1 MAKRSDFAQKL
12 LDDLRLRK
20 ERLATSQSSSRSH
33 YKTGDAYGYSR
44 QTYQGSTQNRTGAL
58 RSANTQSRSSRGQK
72 SLYSGEA
79 SNQIVAFRRG
89 QSSQQIGDL
98 SMALALA
105 IENGGKLR
113 RMDSSGNG
121 SMLTFLQQIGRG
133 SMELNQ
139 MERINSMDRR
149 HSSTIRVPNLSQF
162 HIKEISKGAQ
172 KLNQILRAWSNGANL
187 DRYSIE
193 IGKELLKGAMDLE
206 ESLRMLVNM
215 EDASQFMTEPQRKNR
230 LVLLDDDDDNDEGDV
245 IKSTEQKQLVLP
257 PRFSFDDPTRRS
269 RSNQQAKAIQ
279 KPGLPALTYPAEA
292 KSFHHKDQTQSH
304 LKTASHKRSTS
315 FGNNTRNLSL
325 LQEQANLSNSPQTK
339 SEKGKISNVIAKLM
353 GLEELPENPD
363 SRYIREKDKNS
374 NQTSDRKL
382 LKTQG
387 STGNVE
393 PKTGDAPN
401 LSVPRIRMTKP
412 GKSLLTQ
419 DIPSIVLGAEKRLA
433 ANSFRSELVSSTE
446 EQPWKETQKVNSETK
461 KERTNTEPFNPN
473 SGDQRCK
480 QEPERR
486 KDVKTTREE
495 RSTEIREN
503 KGHNDELYHM
513 APRTPRKKDF
523 RPTLQEKLGYK
534 ERKLQM
540 EKRNADVLFP
550 FHPQKPPR
558 DNGFEQSFVLQRPEP
573 PEEKRMRVE
582 MKSQDV
588 KSKGSEIVHG
598 TSPKPVQVE
607 VLSFQR
613 KNLHLDQS
621 KPQKKFGP
629 ADSIYYAQADKLPDQ
644 SRPQNRD
651 PRRVK
656 SEPGKGRNST
666 VPVVEEK
673 RILEPAPRARKVTEP
688 LKNKMP
694 RKLNEMKKKGGALH
708 NLVKP
713 LPQASYIERAKQI
726 RRARPEGSAETGQVK
741 TDKSAHREHNVKST
755 TAEASL
761 QLLTT
766 NAHEHQKE
774 AEQLAPSYA
783 CDVSG
788 TPELEEA
795 RNFPYD
801 LNQNVSSVILNDP
814 HVNSGEFGRDEELTS
829 ATIVPEP
836 ADGTAGETTHTHR
849 LDKSEDWDDS
859 KSGIQE
865 KLRECERRLKHI
877 LMRSQLFLNTAE
889 ALFKLDS
896 PAALLHVSD
905 ENSLGDNDKLIL
917 DCGYEIMKR
926 KGRKQ
931 ELAVHPFMKISVAF
945 VRVRTLDDLVKQ
957 LNRNFDQLKLHGR
970 NGNPECE
977 PEYYVPKMLEVDVD
991 VRDPDTNCMWDLGW
1005 NDAMFAFLEKDDVVR
1020 DVEKQVISGLID
1032 EMTRDLL
1039 AAQDCD
1045 T

>member
-58 RSANTQSRSSRGQK
+58 RSANTQSRSGGGQK
-72 SLYSGEA
+72 LLYSGEA

-105 IENGGKLR
+105 FENGGKLR
-113 RMDSSGNG
+113 RMDSSGNA

-187 DRYSIE
+187 DRYSME

-206 ESLRMLVNM
+206 ESLRMLVNL
-215 EDASQFMTEPQRKNR
+215 EDASEFMTEPQRKNR
-230 LVLLDDDDDNDEGDV
+230 LVLLDDDDDDNEGDV
-245 IKSTEQKQLVLP
+245 IKSTDQKQLVLP
-257 PRFSFDDPTRRS
+257 PRFSFDDPARRS
-269 RSNQQAKAIQ
+269 RGNQQFKAIQ
-279 KPGLPALTYPAEA
+279 RPGLPALTYPAEA
-292 KSFHHKDQTQSH
+292 KSFLRKEQTQSH
-304 LKTASHKRSTS
+304 VRTASHKRSTS
-315 FGNNTRNLSL
+315 FSNNTQNLSP
-325 LQEQANLSNSPQTK
+325 LQEQANLSNSPQAK
-339 SEKGKISNVIAKLM
+339 PEKGKISNVIAKLM

-363 SRYIREKDKNS
+363 TRYILEKDKSS

-382 LKTQG
+382 PKTQG

-393 PKTGDAPN
+393 PKTRDALN

-412 GKSLLTQ
+412 GKNLSTQ
-419 DIPSIVLGAEKRLA
+419 DIPSIALGGEKRHA
-433 ANSFRSELVSSTE
+433 ANSFRLELVSSTE
-446 EQPWKETQKVNSETK
+446 KLARKETQEVNSETK
-461 KERTNTEPFNPN
+461 KERTNTDPFNPN
-473 SGDQRCK
+473 SGDQKRK
-480 QEPERR
+480 QEADRR

-495 RSTEIREN
+495 RSAEVPDN
-503 KGHNDELYHM
+503 KGKAYNDELYHM

-534 ERKLQM
+534 ERKLQA

-550 FHPQKPPR
+550 FHPQKPQR

-588 KSKGSEIVHG
+588 KSKGSEIVHK
-598 TSPKPVQVE
+598 TSPKPVQEE

-613 KNLHLDQS
+613 KNLHLDQP
-621 KPQKKFGP
+621 KPQKFGP
-629 ADSIYYAQADKLPDQ
+629 ADSICYTQADKLPDQ
-644 SRPQNRD
+644 SRPQNRV

-656 SEPGKGRNST
+656 SEPGKSRNST

-694 RKLNEMKKKGGALH
+694 RKLNEMKKKGGAL
-708 NLVKP
+708 VKP
-713 LPQASYIERAKQI
+713 LPQASYKEGAKQI
-726 RRARPEGSAETGQVK
+726 RRARLDGPAETEQGK
-741 TDKSAHREHNVKST
+741 TNKLAHREHNVKST

-761 QLLTT
+761 QWLTT

-774 AEQLAPSYA
+774 AEQLAPAYA
-783 CDVSG
+783 CDVDESH
-788 TPELEEA
+788 ELEEA
-795 RNFPYD
+795 RSFPYD

-814 HVNSGEFGRDEELTS
+814 HFNSEELGRDEELIS
-829 ATIVPEP
+829 ATIVSEP
-836 ADGTAGETTHTHR
+836 ADGTPGETTHTHR
-849 LDKSEDWDDS
+849 PDKSEDWDDS
-859 KSGIQE
+859 KYGVQE
-865 KLRECERRLKHI
+865 KLTECEKRLKHI
-877 LMRSQLFLNTAE
+877 LMRSQLFLNTAD

-896 PAALLHVSD
+896 PVALLPISY
-905 ENSLGDNDKLIL
+905 ENSRGDDDKLIL

-931 ELAVHPFMKISVAF
+931 ELAAHPFMKISVAF

-957 LNRNFDQLKLHGR
+957 LIRNFNQLKRHGR
-970 NGNPECE
+970 DGNPECE

-991 VRDPDTNCMWDLGW
+991 VGDPDTNCMWDFGW
-1005 NDAMFAFLEKDDVVR
+1005 NDAMSAFLEKDDVVR

-1039 AAQDCD
+1039 DA
-1045 T
+1045 

>member
-33 YKTGDAYGYSR
+33 YRTGDAYGHSR
-44 QTYQGSTQNRTGAL
+44 QTYEGSTHNRTGAL
-58 RSANTQSRSSRGQK
+58 RSATTQSRSSGGQK

-149 HSSTIRVPNLSQF
+149 HSSTIRVPSLSQF

-206 ESLRMLVNM
+206 ESLRMLVNL
-215 EDASQFMTEPQRKNR
+215 EDASEFMTEPQRKNR
-230 LVLLDDDDDNDEGDV
+230 LVLLDDDDDDDYNEGDI

-269 RSNQQAKAIQ
+269 RSNQQVKVIQ
-279 KPGLPALTYPAEA
+279 KPGLPALTYPTEA

-325 LQEQANLSNSPQTK
+325 LQEQANLSNSPQPK

-353 GLEELPENPD
+353 GLEELPENPN

-393 PKTGDAPN
+393 PKTRDAPN
-401 LSVPRIRMTKP
+401 LSVPRIQMTKP
-412 GKSLLTQ
+412 GKSVLTQ
-419 DIPSIVLGAEKRLA
+419 DIPSVVLEPEKRLA

-446 EQPWKETQKVNSETK
+446 KLPWKETQKVNSETK
-461 KERTNTEPFNPN
+461 KEGTSTEPFNPN
-473 SGDQRCK
+473 SRDQKCK
-480 QEPERR
+480 PEAER
-486 KDVKTTREE
+486 KKEVKKMREE
-495 RSTEIREN
+495 RSTEIWEN
-503 KGHNDELYHM
+503 KGHSDELYHI
-513 APRTPRKKDF
+513 APRTPREKDF
-523 RPTLQEKLGYK
+523 RPTQQQKPGYK
-534 ERKLQM
+534 ERKLQT
-540 EKRNADVLFP
+540 EKRNANVLFP
-550 FHPQKPPR
+550 FHPQKPQR

-588 KSKGSEIVHG
+588 KSKGSEIVHRI
-598 TSPKPVQVE
+598 SPKPVQEE

-629 ADSIYYAQADKLPDQ
+629 TDYIYYAQADKLPDQ
-644 SRPQNRD
+644 SRPQNRV
-651 PRRVK
+651 PRRIK

-666 VPVVEEK
+666 MPVVKET
-673 RILEPAPRARKVTEP
+673 RVLEPAPRARRITEP

-694 RKLNEMKKKGGALH
+694 RKLNEMKKKGGALRS
-708 NLVKP
+708 LAKP

-726 RRARPEGSAETGQVK
+726 RRARPEGSAETEQVK

-755 TAEASL
+755 PAEVSL
-761 QLLTT
+761 QWLTTT

-774 AEQLAPSYA
+774 AEQLSPAYA
-783 CDVSG
+783 CDVDESEA
-788 TPELEEA
+788 PELEEA

-814 HVNSGEFGRDEELTS
+814 HFNSGEFGRDEELTS
-829 ATIVPEP
+829 ATNVPEQ
-836 ADGTAGETTHTHR
+836 ADGIAGEITHTHH
-849 LDKSEDWDDS
+849 LDKSEDWDNS

-877 LMRSQLFLNTAE
+877 LARSQLFLNTAE

-896 PAALLHVSD
+896 PVALLHVSD
-905 ENSLGDNDKLIL
+905 ENSLGDDDKLIL

-970 NGNPECE
+970 DGIPECE

-991 VRDPDTNCMWDLGW
+991 VGDPDTNCMWDLGW

-1032 EMTRDLL
+1032 EMTRDLV
-1039 AAQDCD
+1039 
-1045 T
+1045 